1 MLKNLLVPCAALA
14 MAITSIN
21 SLHAVD
27 STIYLEPG
35 SVELQSAGP
44 IAFTEDGV
52 LLVGDPKAATI
63 YAIEAKGG
71 DATQADRTI
80 DDLAGKIGDALGDSA
95 ESINIVDMAVSP
107 KTGIIYI
114 SGTSGSQSGL
124 VSIDGEGKISPI
136 SLRKVKF
143 AKAILP
149 NPPADAVTGQGRR
162 KKNKRTESIT
172 DIAYTDGKVIV
183 TGLTSADASSTVHSF
198 PFPFTELETG
208 TPIEIYH
215 GAHGRVESTSAVRSF
230 VPFNIGGEPHL
241 LAGFTCTPLVKF
253 SLKDL
258 AAGEKYRGTTVAELG
273 NHNQPLDMI
282 VYQKDGK
289 DFVLMS
295 NTSRGV
301 MKIGTDNI
309 ENNPGINEKVSGL
322 GGQTYET
329 VKELTNVVQLA
340 KLNDTTAVVVTQAE
354 SGALKLATVAL
365 P

>member
-1 MLKNLLVPCAALA
+1 MFKNLLVPCAALA
-14 MAITSIN
+14 MAVTSIG

-44 IAFTEDGV
+44 LAFTDDGV
-52 LLVGDPKAATI
+52 LLVGDPKAATV
-63 YAIEAKGG
+63 YAIATAGGEATK
-71 DATQADRTI
+71 ADRNI
-80 DDLAGKIGDALGDSA
+80 NDLTGKISAAIGEAADS
-95 ESINIVDMAVSP
+95 IKIVDMAVNP
-107 KTGIIYI
+107 KTGIIYL
-114 SGTSGSQSGL
+114 SGTSGTQAGL
-124 VSIDGEGKISPI
+124 VSIDGDGVIKPV

-149 NPPADAVTGQGRR
+149 NAPADAVTGEGRR

-183 TGLTSADASSTVHSF
+183 TGLTAADASSTIHSF

-215 GAHGRVESTSAVRSF
+215 GAHGRVESTSAIRSF

-253 SLKDL
+253 PLKDL
-258 AAGEKYRGTTVAELG
+258 TAGKKYRGTTVAELG
-273 NHNQPLDMI
+273 NRNRPLDMI
-282 VYQKDGK
+282 VYNKDGK
-289 DFVLMS
+289 DYVLMANS
-295 NTSRGV
+295 SRGV

-309 ENNPGINEKVSGL
+309 ETNAGINEKISGL
-322 GGQTYET
+322 AGQGYET

-340 KLNDTTAVVVTQAE
+340 KLNDTTAVIITQAD
-354 SGALKLATVAL
+354 SGELNLSTVAL